1 MNLPLMFNPTVVF
14 VDCAAMASVKL
25 MMKTSCLD
33 GEKII
38 KKINVSCLIVPIF
51 LQKSHNWLITQDYAI
66 CLIFQ
71 REIQNIQT

>member
-1 MNLPLMFNPTVVF
+1 MDLPLMFNPTVVF
-14 VDCAAMASVKL
+14 SDCAELTSVKL

-51 LQKSHNWLITQDYAI
+51 LQKPHNWLITQDYAI
-66 CLIFQ
+66 CFILQ